1 MAEQL
6 RPTHADGRAFATEN
20 RLAICRGGNGEV
32 SPVREAHSD
41 FAQAGTVEFSA
52 IADVVGAAVREL
64 TEALTA
70 VRFYN
75 AGIQLAL
82 DERAWP
88 SREPLC
94 HGTAKI
100 ADQVSRCAERLHVLR
115 DVANALRQ
123 VD

>member
-1 MAEQL
+1 MAQQIW
-6 RPTHADGRAFATEN
+6 PAHANGRAVATES
-20 RLAICRGGNGEV
+20 RLDICRGGHGEV
-32 SPVREAHSD
+32 SSVSEAHSD
-41 FAQAGTVEFSA
+41 LAQAGTVEFSVV
-52 IADVVGAAVREL
+52 ADVVGAAVREL

-82 DERAWP
+82 ADLVWP
-88 SREPLC
+88 SRERLY

-100 ADQVSRCAERLHVLR
+100 ADQVSRCQERLHVLR
-115 DVANALRQ
+115 DVANTLRE

>member
-1 MAEQL
+1 MAEQIW
-6 RPTHADGRAFATEN
+6 PAHANGQAVATEN
-20 RLAICRGGNGEV
+20 GLNICRGGNGEA
-32 SPVREAHSD
+32 SSVREAHSD
-41 FAQAGTVEFSA
+41 LAQAGTVEFSVV
-52 IADVVGAAVREL
+52 ADVVGAAVREL